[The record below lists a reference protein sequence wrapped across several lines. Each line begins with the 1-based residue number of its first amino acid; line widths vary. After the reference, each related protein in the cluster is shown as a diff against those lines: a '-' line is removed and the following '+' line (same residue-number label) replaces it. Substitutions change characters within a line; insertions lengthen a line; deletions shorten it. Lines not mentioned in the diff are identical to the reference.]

1 MTPTNSAPGRSS
13 RLLIATVVLAAIAA
27 IAVTALLINIFE
39 RKQEAKNP
47 FYRVVELNDTID
59 DPAIWGK
66 DFPLQY
72 DLYLR
77 TVDMQRTK
85 YGGSEAMPHSPTQGD
100 PRDVVSRSKLEE
112 DPRLKTMWAGYSF
125 SKDYRERRGHA
136 YMLTDQTFTERQQAN
151 PPNMCINCHASVVT
165 LYNKLGNGD
174 LMKGFDELAK
184 SHMSYMD
191 VRKMVKHP
199 VACIDC
205 HDPKTMQLRVT
216 RPAFIEGIRALKA
229 SQGVQ
234 NYDVNTQATRQEMR
248 SFVCGQCHV
257 TYYFKGPD
265 KRLTFPWTK
274 GIKVENIIDV
284 EDADNVKEWEHPD
297 TGAGLIKARHPE
309 FEVFNM
315 GVHARSGVACADCHM
330 PYMRQGGLKISDH
343 QVNSPLLKINRS
355 CQTCHHFPEAELKA
369 RAEDIQDRYFNLRNN
384 ALDSLM
390 DLIRDIKDARAKG
403 NVPDAQIKAAQQ
415 YQRKGQFM
423 IDFIMSENSMG
434 FHAPQEAT
442 RILGD
447 AINQCRLGQLALR
460 GAPAP
465 TQTQIPQNTD
475 TSVPN
480 KPTASNTKPSTT
492 PAGMQ

>member
-1 MTPTNSAPGRSS
+1 MPTNDPVSRPRSR
-13 RLLIATVVLAAIAA
+13 RLLIAVVVLAAIAA
-27 IAVTALLINIFE
+27 VAVTALLVNIFE

-59 DPAIWGK
+59 DPAVWGK
-66 DFPLQY
+66 NFPLQY

-77 TVDMQRTK
+77 TIDMVRTK
-85 YGGSEAMPHSPTQGD
+85 YGGSEAMPRTPTNAD
-100 PRDVVSRSKLEE
+100 PRSVVARERLDI

-136 YMLTDQTFTERQQAN
+136 YMLEDQTYTGRQAAN

-165 LYNKLGNGD
+165 LYNKLGDGD
-174 LMKGFDELAK
+174 LMKGFDKLSE

-216 RPAFIEGIRALKA
+216 RPAFIEGIRNLKA
-229 SQGVQ
+229 SQGVKD
-234 NYDVNTQATRQEMR
+234 YDVNTMATRQEMR

-257 TYYFKGPD
+257 TYYFDGPN
-265 KRLTFPWTK
+265 KRLTFPWNK
-274 GIKVENIIDV
+274 GVQVEQIIAQLD
-284 EDADNVKEWEHPD
+284 DRKVKEWEHPD
-297 TGAGLIKARHPE
+297 TGAPMIKARHPE
-309 FEVFNM
+309 FEVWNM

-330 PYMRQGGLKISDH
+330 PYMREGALKISDH

-355 CQTCHHFPEAELKA
+355 CQTCHHFSETELKA
-369 RAEDIQDRYFNLRNN
+369 RAEDIQDRYYSLRNT
-384 ALDSLM
+384 ALDSLV
-390 DLIRDIKDARAKG
+390 DLINDIKQARAKG
-403 NVPDAQIKAAQQ
+403 DLPADRLAKAQEYHRRAS
-415 YQRKGQFM
+415 YM

-442 RILGD
+442 RILGE
-447 AINQCRLGQLALR
+447 AINLSREGQLVLH
-460 GAPAP
+460 GAPE
-465 TQTQIPQNTD
+465 
-475 TSVPN
+475 
-480 KPTASNTKPSTT
+480 PSHT
-492 PAGMQ
+492 PLVSEAEPPKAGSGGAK